1 MIYAIIQYFKKLIK
15 KDTKESTKRFL
26 AVSSFFLLVAYIV
39 FRFTNSQNYE
49 IVLGEL
55 LSFILVLL
63 GVASWQSVQI
73 QKNNDK
79 N

>member
-1 MIYAIIQYFKKLIK
+1 MIKSLLAYLKRLIK

-26 AVSSFFLLVAYIV
+26 AILCFFFLVAYIV
-39 FRFTNSQNYE
+39 IRFTNHENYE

-63 GVASWQSVQI
+63 GVASWQSVRI
-73 QKNNDK
+73 HEGNAKD
-79 N
+79 

>member
-1 MIYAIIQYFKKLIK
+1 MIKTFLEYLKKLIK
-15 KDTKESTKRFL
+15 KDSQESTKRFL
-26 AVSSFFLLVAYIV
+26 AILCFFLLVDYIV
-39 FRFTNSQNYE
+39 IRYTNSKNYE

-55 LSFILVLL
+55 LTFILVLL

-73 QKNNDK
+73 KKKNDK

>member
-1 MIYAIIQYFKKLIK
+1 MIKRFLAYLKKLIK
-15 KDTKESTKRFL
+15 KDTQESTKRFL
-26 AVSSFFLLVAYIV
+26 AILCFFFLVAYIV
-39 FRFTNSQNYE
+39 FKFTNSENYE

-73 QKNNDK
+73 QKGNEK